1 LTAAIIE
8 NFRKY
13 SEDSYEFYTPIKD
26 TDLILTWRL
35 FADVNIVYPENS
47 EVPALEL
54 QYVLSFDAIS
64 EKEYHSE
71 YSPYDISKF
80 IDQLLAKHRPR
91 IDEALYM
98 TSNQYEVKRD
108 KDPNRRIFEF
118 NIEFFLYFLRLPEKK
133 LIEKGWY
140 NMFDDKQAFKFDILK
155 FHPRFP
161 KTIIGI
167 PDQLLDILAIK
178 PGYPEWVEER
188 IQSEAENEKNDPDYP
203 SMRSEEAQEE
213 LDHFLRIKE
222 SAYFV
227 FHSEKFRYFEF
238 VNTRPKP
245 ISTFYQ
251 KVDISVLKKSIQKL
265 GYVEERFTTEQ
276 KAIVFSPQNL
286 IFFGRSGTG
295 KTHAC
300 VHTLLARHVT
310 ANAIN
315 SKMMQKT
322 TEASEKKSEF
332 KSIFITASPLLA
344 KDVKA
349 QYETTLKKAELMNAK
364 EEQVVLTE
372 DMIFDSLHAVYVRSK
387 DLPKTFLDEDIVY
400 PLFLS
405 HQEFVS
411 ILYSTMMQGSNDF
424 RQLGQKVKM
433 EVNDEG
439 RRG

>member
-1 LTAAIIE
+1 MQQQSHRCTALA
-8 NFRKY
+8 
-13 SEDSYEFYTPIKD
+13 SV
-26 TDLILTWRL
+26 
-35 FADVNIVYPENS
+35 A
-47 EVPALEL
+47 
-54 QYVLSFDAIS
+54 
-64 EKEYHSE
+64 
-71 YSPYDISKF
+71 SP
-80 IDQLLAKHRPR
+80 PR
-91 IDEALYM
+91 
-98 TSNQYEVKRD
+98 
-108 KDPNRRIFEF
+108 
-118 NIEFFLYFLRLPEKK
+118 
-133 LIEKGWY
+133 G
-140 NMFDDKQAFKFDILK
+140 
-155 FHPRFP
+155 
-161 KTIIGI
+161 
-167 PDQLLDILAIK
+167 
-178 PGYPEWVEER
+178 
-188 IQSEAENEKNDPDYP
+188 
-203 SMRSEEAQEE
+203 
-213 LDHFLRIKE
+213 E
-222 SAYFV
+222 S
-227 FHSEKFRYFEF
+227 
-238 VNTRPKP
+238 
-245 ISTFYQ
+245 
-251 KVDISVLKKSIQKL
+251 
-265 GYVEERFTTEQ
+265 
-276 KAIVFSPQNL
+276 SPQNL

>member
-1 LTAAIIE
+1 MTAAYIE

-35 FADVNIVYPENS
+35 FADVNIMYPEKS

-80 IDQLLAKHRPR
+80 IDQLLSKHKPR
-91 IDEALYM
+91 IDEAIYL

-108 KDPNRRIFEF
+108 KNPNRRIFEF
-118 NIEFFLYFLRLPEKK
+118 NIEFFLYFMRLPEKK
-133 LIEKGWY
+133 LAEKEWY
-140 NMFDDKQAFKFDILK
+140 NMFDEKQVYKFDILK

-161 KTIIGI
+161 KTIVGM
-167 PDQLLDILAIK
+167 PDQLMDILSIK
-178 PGYPEWVEER
+178 LGYPEWIEDRIRCEE
-188 IQSEAENEKNDPDYP
+188 ENEANDPDYA
-203 SMRSEEAQEE
+203 SKRSEDAQAE
-213 LDHFLRIKE
+213 LDYFLRVKE
-222 SAYFV
+222 AAYYV
-227 FHSEKFRYFEF
+227 FNSEKFRYYEF
-238 VNTRPKP
+238 VNTRPRP

-251 KVDISVLKKSIQKL
+251 KVDSSVLRKSIQKL
-265 GYVEERFTTEQ
+265 RYVEEKFTLDQ
-276 KAIVFSPQNL
+276 QSIVFSPQNL

-310 ANAIN
+310 ANAIR
-315 SKMMQKT
+315 SKMQKT

-349 QYETTLKKAELMNAK
+349 QYETTLKKAESMNAK

-372 DMIFDSLHAVYVRSK
+372 DLIFDSLHAVYVRSK

-411 ILYSTMMQGSNDF
+411 ILYSTMMQGSNEF

-439 RRG
+439 KQI